1 MPITAIMD
9 SGKNNNN
16 MINYLSKICAKVMV
30 FVFAATGF
38 MGAAITSAQAQE
50 TADAEITVVTP
61 LSFISTD
68 DLNFGDI
75 IPSNQAG
82 QVRMT
87 ADGNRT
93 ATNGIILVGGNQQA
107 GGFAGQGA
115 FFQIVE
121 ISLGAN
127 TTQITGPGAP
137 MTVRNFTILSTV
149 ANNGVIL
156 NTNPRR
162 FRITSPTGIFIFG
175 IGATLDVGA
184 NQTPGRYSG
193 TWDIT
198 LNYQ

>member
-1 MPITAIMD
+1 MD
-9 SGKNNNN
+9 SGTNNKRR
-16 MINYLSKICAKVMV
+16 SRHFFRA
-30 FVFAATGF
+30 FAIVVATL
-38 MGAAITSAQAQE
+38 GAITGAITSVQAQE
-50 TADAEITVVTP
+50 SVDARAVVVTP

-75 IPSNQAG
+75 IPSTQAG

-87 ADGNRT
+87 SDGNRT

-107 GGFAGQGA
+107 GGFAGQGT

-121 ISLGAN
+121 ISLGNN

-137 MTVRNFTILSTV
+137 MTVRNFTVLSSTN
-149 ANNGVIL
+149 NNGVIL

-162 FRITSPTGIFIFG
+162 FRITSGTGIFTFG
-175 IGATLDVGA
+175 VGATLDVGA
-184 NQTPGRYSG
+184 NQAPGRYSG
-193 TWDIT
+193 NWDIT